1 MIRLIK
7 INMAIDK
14 KIIALVL
21 LVVMLGGI
29 GVWYAGTM
37 KQVLTDFYTTRE
49 MVSKAMQNFA
59 DFANIVLTLEAK
71 VNFLEEKVAGLE
83 ALSLPAVP
91 APPRP

>member
-1 MIRLIK
+1 MK
-7 INMAIDK
+7 MDK

-21 LVVMLGGI
+21 LVAMLAGL

-49 MVSKAMQNFA
+49 MVAKAMQNFS
-59 DFANIVLTLEAK
+59 DFANIVLTLETK

-83 ALSLPAVP
+83 ALSLPSMP
-91 APPRP
+91 APSRP